1 MPKRGQLDPDA
12 KTASKKKRPYNSKT
26 KKDRA
31 SRNAARA
38 KLEKEGRVKKGD
50 GKDVDHKNRNPRDN
64 SDGNLKVTT
73 KKQRGDNKPAKK
85 ARPKTARRPAGV
97 RRKAARKAARKSEP
111 VSTFEELRE
120 KGRKR
125 LRDT

>member
-64 SDGNLKVTT
+64 SDDNLRVTT
-73 KKQRGDNKPAKK
+73 KKQRGDNKPAR
-85 ARPKTARRPAGV
+85 AQRPPGV
-97 RRKAARKAARKSEP
+97 RRKARREAARKSKP

-125 LRDT
+125 LGDT

>member
-73 KKQRGDNKPAKK
+73 KKQRGDNKPAK
-85 ARPKTARRPAGV
+85 ARRPPGV
-97 RRKAARKAARKSEP
+97 RRKAARKATRKSKP

-125 LRDT
+125 LGDT